1 MIDLEVFDV
10 YILPKWSRISVWGVM
25 PRGKLNIARLMKHKK
40 SSRIELPS
48 LSAEQREAQ
57 HIALYGRIVALIAI
71 AVLVTPLV
79 PWPGPLY
86 IYFVLLLFAFLGW
99 GGWLAENAQR
109 SKSWFQ
115 YGFVTADFALMSFV
129 LLYPNPLLPLDYPPQ
144 FILRYGNFIF
154 FFVLLAG
161 LTYAYRPG
169 LVLWG
174 GLSAAACWTVGI
186 LWLLRLP
193 DTVHLPSEGV
203 SLESMLSAFADPM
216 YIDLGIRVQEV
227 GVLLI
232 VAGLLALAVMRSR
245 TVAIRQANLAREKA
259 NLARYFPD
267 KTAELLAGKTN
278 PFSQPREHDCAIIFA
293 DLVAF
298 TTWSQQHTPAQTIAL
313 LREVHG
319 ILAKIIFKNNGTLD
333 KFMGD
338 GLMATFGTPEPT
350 EIDASNALIASVDMV
365 EAFEVWKQ
373 SNSLPDISELSLA
386 IGGHYGNVVIG
397 DIGSEERLEFAVLG
411 DAVNVASRLE
421 SATRQMG
428 CRCLISSDLMAA
440 AEYTGAI
447 DVSAQRLQFEPH
459 PPISLRGRS
468 GETSVFVLR

>member
-1 MIDLEVFDV
+1 
-10 YILPKWSRISVWGVM
+10 
-25 PRGKLNIARLMKHKK
+25 MKHSK
-40 SSRIELPS
+40 SGRVELPS
-48 LSAEQREAQ
+48 LKAEQRTAQ
-57 HIALYGRIVALIAI
+57 QLALYGRIVALIAI

-86 IYFVLLLFAFLGW
+86 IYFVLLLFALLGW
-99 GGWLAENAQR
+99 GGWFVETAAW

-115 YGFVTADFALMSFV
+115 FGFVTADFALMSFV

-161 LTYAYRPG
+161 LTYAYRPR

-174 GLSAAACWTVGI
+174 GLSAAACWSIGT

-193 DTVHLPSEGV
+193 DTVGLPSEGV
-203 SLESMLSAFADPM
+203 NLESMLTAFANPT
-216 YIDLGIRVQEV
+216 YIDVGIRVQEV

-298 TTWSQQHTPAQTIAL
+298 TSWSQQHTPVQTIAL

-319 ILAKIIFKNNGTLD
+319 FLAKIIFKNSGTLD

-350 EIDASNALIASVDMV
+350 GSDAPNALAAVVEMA

-373 SNSLPDISELSLA
+373 SNSLPDVDGLSLA

-421 SATRQMG
+421 SATRQVG
-428 CRCLISSDLMAA
+428 CRCLISADLMVA
-440 AEYTGAI
+440 AEYNGSTHIAEL
-447 DVSAQRLQFEPH
+447 RKLFEPH
-459 PPISLRGRS
+459 ASISLRGRS
-468 GETSVFVLR
+468 GKTSVFALR